1 MHLPVSDTCL
11 VTMHAAH
18 VLIWVRASTSTA
30 MNVSRVTFIAAEE
43 IIGPRAFR
51 VIFALVSLPL
61 AVVAVVYWI
70 NHRCSVL
77 LKWCLHSAV
86 SSGKHG

>member
-1 MHLPVSDTCL
+1 
-11 VTMHAAH
+11 
-18 VLIWVRASTSTA
+18 
-30 MNVSRVTFIAAEE
+30 MNVSGLAFIAAEE

-70 NHRCSVL
+70 NHRCSVFL
-77 LKWCLHSAV
+77 SLCLCSAI
-86 SSGKHG
+86 SGGSAHEQQATV

>member
-1 MHLPVSDTCL
+1 MGK
-11 VTMHAAH
+11 
-18 VLIWVRASTSTA
+18 A
-30 MNVSRVTFIAAEE
+30 MNVTRLINAAEE

-70 NHRCSVL
+70 NHRCSVFL
-77 LKWCLHSAV
+77 SLWLYSAI
-86 SSGKHG
+86 SGAKHR